1 MKIFGWKAAGREK
14 FRPALARYGLSA
26 GAALGEWPSTYE
38 AQVREGYARNAIAQ
52 RCVRLVAEGVGGAP
66 LVASD
71 PALAAL
77 VGTRSGGQVL
87 VETVAAQLLLHG
99 RRWSR
104 LTCRYR
110 PSAAKLR

>member
-1 MKIFGWKAAGREK
+1 M
-14 FRPALARYGLSA
+14 
-26 GAALGEWPSTYE
+26 
-38 AQVREGYARNAIAQ
+38 REGYARNAIAQ

-66 LVASD
+66 LIASD

-77 VGTRSGGQVL
+77 IGARSGGQVL
-87 VETVAAQLLLHG
+87 VDTVAAQLLLHG

-110 PSAAKLR
+110 RSAARWP